1 MLVNQIINVDEDFDS
16 GEVTEPVTLPQ
27 VKNYLRL
34 AGFVSDT
41 SGEQEFDFDDD
52 ILTAMIT
59 EARMWVEKFTG
70 QYIVPRSLTVVLLN
84 QAGFTELP
92 GPVVGTV
99 SFADADDSGID
110 PTDYKI
116 IGTVFPKLETK
127 FPCRLTATYEVG
139 YTDFPKWVSD
149 SVLAYIAFAYENR
162 GDDNTLPGSPVRA
175 AAIARPYRKVKAWG

>member
-41 SGEQEFDFDDD
+41 SGEQEFDYDDD

-84 QAGFTELP
+84 QAGFIELP

-139 YTDFPKWVSD
+139 YTDFPKWVPD